1 MSVKSTGSDRTSIL
15 TVLDTNACL
24 CYSINHSVVL
34 KSGRKI
40 PINLKYS
47 EYVHRYLTPKIS
59 ENSICVIGT
68 VNLETG
74 RKIWDEISKVGSKL
88 SFPALTVQKLVHL
101 SFSNFSELTRDRIHP
116 DCLSLLSEVE
126 NMYATIWND
135 FTKNEKKKKWARIKK
150 TTVDKGP
157 PRGPDLKIL
166 ATTAKLSQDR
176 VVELLTFDNDFILF
190 ADEILGQFGISV
202 KNGWLLK

>member
-1 MSVKSTGSDRTSIL
+1 ML

-24 CYSINHSVVL
+24 CYSINHIIS
-34 KSGRKI
+34 KADKKI
-40 PINLKYS
+40 PIKLNNS
-47 EYVHRYLTPKIS
+47 EQVYRYLTPKIS
-59 ENSICVIGT
+59 ENSICVTST
-68 VNLETG
+68 VNQETVE
-74 RKIWDEISKVGSKL
+74 KIWDELAKIGPKV
-88 SFPALTVQKLVHL
+88 SFPASTIQTLVQL
-101 SFSNFSELTRDRIHP
+101 SFLNFNKLTQDQIHP
-116 DCLSLLSEVE
+116 DCLSLLSNVE

-135 FTKNEKKKKWARIKK
+135 FTKNKKREQWAQIKK

-166 ATTAKLSQDR
+166 ATTAKIAQDE

-190 ADEILGQFGISV
+190 ADEILAHLGISV